1 MADNVRY
8 AFDGRVDIEPEQAW
22 EIYRDL
28 PEPTARECAR
38 ILQQRGFK
46 VSYDTIARW
55 ARRGEWRKR
64 VEQLRAVS
72 GVGSPKDIAAA
83 LKIEAAA
90 LTPELLRGLQ
100 LRLALRM
107 AEQLNQLALD
117 RPENFGKLVDVFD
130 KMDAIIH
137 RHRGE
142 QIAGKTDGG
151 ERRSP
156 IDLDEFK
163 VWRQEQKGS
172 DPTSA

>member
-1 MADNVRY
+1 VLWDRG
-8 AFDGRVDIEPEQAW
+8 GR
-22 EIYRDL
+22 
-28 PEPTARECAR
+28 
-38 ILQQRGFK
+38 
-46 VSYDTIARW
+46 VSYDTVARW
-55 ARRGEWRKR
+55 ARRGNWRER

-83 LKIEAAA
+83 LKIEAEA
-90 LTPELLRGLQ
+90 LTPDLPRGLQ

-117 RPENFGKLVDVFD
+117 RPEDFGKLVDVFD
-130 KMDAIIH
+130 KLDAIIH

-156 IDLDEFK
+156 IDLAEFK
-163 VWRQEQKGS
+163 AWRQERGNPSS
-172 DPTSA
+172 DTDPNPL